1 MEKQRSFGEKQD
13 EQLGDLIGSS
23 KEQHI
28 AQELKNQQEIIIC
41 PRYCFSHNRYFL
53 RLNTT
58 IPMPQDS
65 LDFYQT

>member
-28 AQELKNQQEIIIC
+28 AQQLKNHQDLQKKVALRDSTAIC
-41 PRYCFSHNRYFL
+41 SAF
-53 RLNTT
+53 
-58 IPMPQDS
+58 
-65 LDFYQT
+65 